1 MGSYRLGSERY
12 YSENDTKVKCTS
24 GNVLCKQMPGLG
36 QKVYK
41 ILLKNTYHITTDGL
55 PRWR

>member
-12 YSENDTKVKCTS
+12 YSENYTKVRCTS
-24 GNVLCKQMPGLG
+24 RNVLCKQMPGLG

-41 ILLKNTYHITTDGL
+41 ILLKNTYHITRDGL
-55 PRWR
+55 PRWS